1 VKLDA
6 RLTVPLAD
14 AGPAARG
21 YEAAGYAGAWIAE
34 TKYDP
39 FLPLVPAAQA
49 TSTIQV
55 GTSIAVAFARSPMT
69 VATTANDLQRLSQ
82 GRFVLGLGTQ
92 VKGHV
97 ERRFSM
103 PWSSPAARIR
113 EYITA
118 LHAIWDAWNNETRLD
133 FRGEFYRHDL
143 MTPFFQPEPN
153 PYGAPKVL
161 LAGVGPMLT
170 EVAGA
175 VADGF
180 VCHAFT
186 TERYLREVTV
196 PLLAKARADAGKDM
210 SDFEICG
217 PSFVVTGL
225 TDEQFAAAREGV
237 KGQIAFYAA
246 TPAYRPVLE
255 MHGWGDLQA
264 ELNNLA
270 RADRWPEMSALI
282 SDEILDAFAIVAPP
296 EGIADA
302 LRARFADII
311 TRISLY
317 LPYDRDPS
325 SWEPVVRRI
334 GQL

>member
-6 RLTVPLAD
+6 RLTTPLAE
-14 AGPAARG
+14 AGPTARDF
-21 YEAAGYAGAWIAE
+21 EAAGYAGAWVAE

-39 FLPLVPAAQA
+39 FLPLVNAAQA

-92 VKGHV
+92 VKAHI
-97 ERRFSM
+97 ERRYSM
-103 PWSSPAARIR
+103 AWSSPAARMR
-113 EYITA
+113 EYVTA
-118 LHAIWDAWNNETRLD
+118 LHAIWDAWNDETHLE
-133 FRGEFYRHDL
+133 FRGQFYRHDL

-153 PYGAPKVL
+153 PYGSPKVM

-180 VCHAFT
+180 ICHAFT
-186 TERYLREVTV
+186 TEKYLREVTI
-196 PLLAKARADAGKDM
+196 PLLAKARAEAGKDM
-210 SDFEICG
+210 TDFDICG
-217 PSFVVTGL
+217 PSFVATGQSA
-225 TDEQFAAAREGV
+225 EEIESAREGV
-237 KGQIAFYAA
+237 KAQIAFYAS

-255 MHGWGDLQA
+255 LHGWGDLQS
-264 ELNNLA
+264 ELNALV
-270 RADRWPEMSALI
+270 RADRWSEMASLI
-282 SDEILDAFAIVAPP
+282 SDEVLDAFAIVAPP
-296 EGIADA
+296 EGIPDA
-302 LRARFADII
+302 LQARFGDVI

-334 GQL
+334 AKL